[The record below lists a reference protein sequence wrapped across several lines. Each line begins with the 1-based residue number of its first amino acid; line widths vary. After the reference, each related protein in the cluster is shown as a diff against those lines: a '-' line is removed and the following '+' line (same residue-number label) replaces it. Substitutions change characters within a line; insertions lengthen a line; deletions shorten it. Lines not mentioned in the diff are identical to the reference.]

1 MIDIKKQVSK
11 PQATETQPS
20 FAKITRQRATA
31 AAEYQP
37 STLCAANFFKIALPV
52 KRPMRKQRKPNEA
65 RFDAALLLKPS
76 TPFGCVSIQ
85 PLKKPV
91 SETPAACHTT
101 GTAGP
106 CARMN

>member
-20 FAKITRQRATA
+20 FAKITRQMAPA

-52 KRPMRKQRKPNEA
+52 KRPIRKQRKPNEA
-65 RFDAALLLKPS
+65 RLDAALLLKPS
-76 TPFGCVSIQ
+76 APLGCVSIQ

-91 SETPAACHTT
+91 FETPGACHDAGT
-101 GTAGP
+101 GGT
-106 CARMN
+106 CDVM

>member
-1 MIDIKKQVSK
+1 MR
-11 PQATETQPS
+11 
-20 FAKITRQRATA
+20 RQSATA

-52 KRPMRKQRKPNEA
+52 NRPMRKQRKPNEA

-91 SETPAACHTT
+91 FETPGACHDT
-101 GTAGP
+101 GTAGTCDVMELMKKLKIP
-106 CARMN
+106 ACA